1 MHSSYAS
8 QRPPSGKAA
17 KILGATEDFSGVP
30 PAHRNTT
37 HKYADFLEPALDGPP
52 SPDRLRQL
60 SQEMRRGSAA
70 DVRRGSHAD
79 IRRGSH
85 ADIRRGSVAEKRL
98 SGSAAEKRQSQN
110 TSSSGS
116 SSLLSAGSD
125 RPSWEHGLEQLTLSR
140 KSSQR
145 STTSSLPSR
154 EGRPESLQIFGKTL
168 FNRRGKRRES
178 TDQGSLNSSLQSNEV
193 EAAPVEPPPER
204 VRKGSMPFIHGML
217 GGPERE
223 RKGSMPFIHGVL
235 NRRKGKGDTEA
246 PAKKIQ
252 ISGPYNF
259 QHLTHSQS
267 DGIDNAEDNMIDLSD
282 PRYARRPTDP
292 FPKHIRAN
300 DSLFANFSSE
310 SLTGIQ
316 EDPSV
321 GLHARKNSEM
331 QARPPYGQERA
342 QTQQNRYSPSA
353 PPRPPVKRA
362 QSEEQMRGPPPRPP
376 RSPIGMSFNSPHH
389 PPRLSSRTPSRE
401 ELDPL
406 ERPMTNSSSRQP
418 APFVLSPAPP
428 MPQPPATA
436 QGLMGDFFPP
446 DEVLEE
452 QIGSH
457 AITTPDDAAW
467 PLTANVLTALPDVPE
482 EEESLAAARQECG
495 SVTSNSSLRG
505 SVSVPL
511 LRKRSKAQGPSQ
523 GAQSNASETL
533 GKFDMLAAQRL
544 MRGSIDEDESLYE
557 DKSVYEDSLNW
568 EDDID
573 YCYEHAAEA
582 DFDYAWERP
591 SADMTRDFDEDAQS
605 PKTTKPGSSRHSAG
619 QTGNHL
625 FLRSKYDVPAL
636 SPASQTSMASSQGVI
651 TPTLQQGPVTSNFS
665 LPRRDSSTLAGRGHS
680 RVPSRVSAFKESQ
693 GFISPSLL
701 IPNDY
706 HQQMLLHES
715 ELREEDEDHEAMF
728 LSHGTNFLDPAAL
741 KKANARASSS
751 TTHSA
756 VSDSS
761 SRHRSAT
768 SNSTAFTR
776 WTASSAAT
784 SIESWQAP
792 SDDSDNTVSKMDND
806 SVSPLPV
813 FQDVFKRD
821 ASRERHVRAQ
831 SHANV
836 FAPND
841 DGEVSPVTVEG
852 PSPNLPVKSR
862 RRARTTSRSQNTIPA
877 SFGLFPA
884 VPGSHNVP
892 GGRI

>member
-30 PAHRNTT
+30 PAPKNSN
-37 HKYADFLEPALDGPP
+37 HKYAGFLEPALDGPP

-60 SQEMRRGSAA
+60 SQEMRRGSQA

-79 IRRGSH
+79 TRRGSH
-85 ADIRRGSVAEKRL
+85 ADIRRSSIAEKRL

-116 SSLLSAGSD
+116 SSLLSSGSD
-125 RPSWEHGLEQLTLSR
+125 RPSWEHGLEQLSLSR

-168 FNRRGKRRES
+168 FNRRARLR
-178 TDQGSLNSSLQSNEV
+178 LLLSNP
-193 EAAPVEPPPER
+193 A
-204 VRKGSMPFIHGML
+204 GTQ
-217 GGPERE
+217 RE

-235 NRRKGKGDTEA
+235 NRRKGKGDAEA

-267 DGIDNAEDNMIDLSD
+267 DGIDNVEENMIDLSD

-292 FPKHIRAN
+292 FPKHIRP
-300 DSLFANFSSE
+300 DHSHFANFSSE

-316 EDPSV
+316 EDPSA
-321 GLHARKNSEM
+321 GLHARKNSEL
-331 QARPPYGQERA
+331 QARPPYGHERT
-342 QTQQNRYSPSA
+342 QTQQSRYSPSA
-353 PPRPPVKRA
+353 PPRPPVKRT
-362 QSEEQMRGPPPRPP
+362 QSEEQMRGPPPR
-376 RSPIGMSFNSPHH
+376 

-406 ERPMTNSSSRQP
+406 ERPMTNCSSRQP

-428 MPQPPATA
+428 MPEPPATA
-436 QGLMGDFFPP
+436 QGLIGDFFGPN
-446 DEVLEE
+446 EVPEE
-452 QIGSH
+452 DFGSH

-482 EEESLAAARQECG
+482 EEESSAAARQECG

-511 LRKRSKAQGPSQ
+511 LRKKSQAQGPGQ
-523 GAQSNASETL
+523 HPPSNASETL

-544 MRGSIDEDESLYE
+544 MRGTIDD
-557 DKSVYEDSLNW
+557 DGSVYEDDLNW

-591 SADMTRDFDEDAQS
+591 SADMTRDYDEEAQS
-605 PKTTKPGSSRHSAG
+605 PKTTKPRPSRHSAG

-625 FLRSKYDVPAL
+625 FLRNKYDVPAL

-715 ELREEDEDHEAMF
+715 ELREEDEDHEAMY
-728 LSHGTNFLDPAAL
+728 LSHGTSFLDPAAL

-751 TTHSA
+751 TTHSTY
-756 VSDSS
+756 SDSS

-784 SIESWQAP
+784 SIEGWQAP

-806 SVSPLPV
+806 NVSPLPV

-841 DGEVSPVTVEG
+841 DGEVSPVTVEK
-852 PSPNLPVKSR
+852 PSPNLPAKSH
-862 RRARTTSRSQNTIPA
+862 RRARTSSRSQNTIPA

-884 VPGSHNVP
+884 VPGTYNLP

>member
-30 PAHRNTT
+30 PAPKNSN
-37 HKYADFLEPALDGPP
+37 HKYTGFLEPALDGPP

-60 SQEMRRGSAA
+60 SQEMRRGSHA

-98 SGSAAEKRQSQN
+98 SGSAAEKRLSGSAAEKRQSQN

-116 SSLLSAGSD
+116 SSLLSSGSD
-125 RPSWEHGLEQLTLSR
+125 RPSWEHGLEQLSLSR

-168 FNRRGKRRES
+168 FNRRGKLRRES
-178 TDQGSLNSSLQSNEV
+178 SDQGSLNSSLQQSEV

-204 VRKGSMPFIHGML
+204 VRKGSIPFIHGML

-235 NRRKGKGDTEA
+235 NRRKGKGDAEA

-267 DGIDNAEDNMIDLSD
+267 DGIDNVEENMIDLSD

-292 FPKHIRAN
+292 FPRHIRP
-300 DSLFANFSSE
+300 DHSHFANFSSE

-316 EDPSV
+316 EDPSA
-321 GLHARKNSEM
+321 GLHARKNSEL
-331 QARPPYGQERA
+331 QARPPYGHERT
-342 QTQQNRYSPSA
+342 QTQQSRYSPSA
-353 PPRPPVKRA
+353 PPRPPVKRT

-376 RSPIGMSFNSPHH
+376 RSPIGMSFNSPHPRPGYLVGRH
-389 PPRLSSRTPSRE
+389 PEKSLTPWSGQ
-401 ELDPL
+401 
-406 ERPMTNSSSRQP
+406 RPIP
-418 APFVLSPAPP
+418 APGNQRLLFC
-428 MPQPPATA
+428 
-436 QGLMGDFFPP
+436 LMGDFFGPN
-446 DEVLEE
+446 EVPEE
-452 QIGSH
+452 DFGSH

-482 EEESLAAARQECG
+482 EEESSAAARQECG

-511 LRKRSKAQGPSQ
+511 LRKKPKSQAQGPGQ
-523 GAQSNASETL
+523 HPPSNASDTL

-544 MRGSIDEDESLYE
+544 MRGTIDD
-557 DKSVYEDSLNW
+557 DGSVYEDDLNW

-591 SADMTRDFDEDAQS
+591 SADMTRDYDEEAQS
-605 PKTTKPGSSRHSAG
+605 PKTTKPRPSRHSAG
-619 QTGNHL
+619 QTANHL
-625 FLRSKYDVPAL
+625 FLRNKYDVPAL

-715 ELREEDEDHEAMF
+715 ELREEDEDHEAMY
-728 LSHGTNFLDPAAL
+728 LSHGTSFLDPAAL

-751 TTHSA
+751 TTHSTY
-756 VSDSS
+756 SDSS

-784 SIESWQAP
+784 SIEGWQAP

-806 SVSPLPV
+806 NVSPLPV

-841 DGEVSPVTVEG
+841 DGEVSPVTVEK
-852 PSPNLPVKSR
+852 PSPNLPVKSH

-884 VPGSHNVP
+884 VPGTYNLP